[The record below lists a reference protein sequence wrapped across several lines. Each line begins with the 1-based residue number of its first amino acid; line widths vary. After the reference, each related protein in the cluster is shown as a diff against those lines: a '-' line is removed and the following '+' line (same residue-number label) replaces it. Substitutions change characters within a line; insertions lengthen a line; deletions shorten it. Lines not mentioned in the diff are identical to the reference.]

1 LSKYYAAL
9 ALERL
14 GKKREAT
21 DRFTQL
27 AEGPERGRNGAHN
40 YYVAG
45 LAERQLGREI
55 EATKYLRRAVE
66 ISPSLWQAEV
76 DLNK

>member
-1 LSKYYAAL
+1 
-9 ALERL
+9 
-14 GKKREAT
+14 
-21 DRFTQL
+21 L